1 MQPQKKVMVN
11 INLALGR
18 KINERLLLASGE
30 HSSDTAYR
38 VQILVIGGKEAREMV
53 ASAIDVDHSTM
64 QSVSS
69 LEMAVDEIQRG
80 NVPDIIVMDESAS
93 HQEVM
98 EFLSTSGIDALIPLI
113 PVQSKALKPEPRALR
128 SMIRELSPAF
138 VFA

>member
-1 MQPQKKVMVN
+1 MQDSSNTVRIKTIRAANFLN
-11 INLALGR
+11 I
-18 KINERLLLASGE
+18 K
-30 HSSDTAYR
+30 
-38 VQILVIGGKEAREMV
+38 
-53 ASAIDVDHSTM
+53 SAELDFQH
-64 QSVSS
+64 
-69 LEMAVDEIQRG
+69 G

-93 HQEVM
+93 HQEVL